1 MDSKQLNFILGAL
14 DMLPFAIGREA
25 IAQGQDISIEQ
36 LELIKRIVADIK
48 QTSFDFAQQ
57 D

>member
-25 IAQGQDISIEQ
+25 IAQGHDISLEQ
-36 LELIKRIVADIK
+36 LEIIKHIVADVK
-48 QTSFDFAQQ
+48 KTSFEFAQQ
-57 D
+57 

>member
-25 IAQGQDISIEQ
+25 IAQGKDISVEQ
-36 LELIKRIVADIK
+36 LEIIKHIVADIK
-48 QTSFDFAQQ
+48 QTSFDFAKQ